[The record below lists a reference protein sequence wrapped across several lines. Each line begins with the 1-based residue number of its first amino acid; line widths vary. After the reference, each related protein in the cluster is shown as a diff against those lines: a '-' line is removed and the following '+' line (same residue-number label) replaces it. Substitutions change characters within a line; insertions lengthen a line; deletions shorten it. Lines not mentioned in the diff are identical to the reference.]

1 MKKFMYDL
9 MNIETG
15 EMVRTNVETGDLD
28 NTWAADM
35 VMFFFSADPG
45 EKIVNVRE
53 V

>member
-9 MNIETG
+9 MKTETG
-15 EMVRTNVETGDLD
+15 EIVRTNLETGDLD
-28 NTWAADM
+28 DAWAADM